1 MALSAQ
7 AGGRV
12 PRDTAASRA
21 ATWAFGGVPHR
32 DAGLARKFRSPSG
45 SIKIIDGYNKSDFV
59 PVPPISIPGGVMKVE
74 QRPTDSKPKE
84 ALTDKATLLKLYKEM
99 LLIRRFEE
107 KTAEMYQAAKV
118 GGFCHLN
125 IGEEATIVGTI
136 SALREDDYLYST
148 YREHGHAL
156 AKGIDANAV
165 MAELF
170 GKETG
175 TSKGRGGSMHLFSQ
189 EHRFYGGYAIV
200 GQALPIAC
208 GTGYAINY
216 KQGDE
221 IVMSVFGDGATNIGA
236 FHESLNVAKLWHL
249 PIVFVCVNN
258 LYGMGTAVNRASA
271 VTEIWK
277 KACAFDMTGER
288 VDGMDVLAVRRG
300 THQLVALARE
310 KHEPSLLECV
320 TYRYRGHSMSD
331 PDTYRGKDEI
341 KEWQTRD
348 PILTLGEQ
356 MKRQKMLTDADIEK
370 LDDEVT
376 TQVEDAVKF
385 AEDSPEP
392 DPKELYRD
400 VYVEEGAA

>member
-1 MALSAQ
+1 
-7 AGGRV
+7 
-12 PRDTAASRA
+12 
-21 ATWAFGGVPHR
+21 
-32 DAGLARKFRSPSG
+32 
-45 SIKIIDGYNKSDFV
+45 
-59 PVPPISIPGGVMKVE
+59 MKVE
-74 QRPTDSKPKE
+74 QRAAESRSKTVLSDRE
-84 ALTDKATLLKLYKEM
+84 TLLALYREM

-107 KTAEMYQAAKV
+107 KTAEMYQAAKI

-136 SALREDDYLYST
+136 SALRPKDYVYST
-148 YREHGHAL
+148 YREHGHAI
-156 AKGIDANAV
+156 AKGIDPKAV

-175 TSKGRGGSMHLFSQ
+175 TSHGRGGSMHLFSQ

-200 GQALPIAC
+200 GEALPIAC
-208 GTGYAINY
+208 GSGYAINY
-216 KQGDE
+216 QGTDE
-221 IVMSVFGDGATNIGA
+221 VVMSIFGDGATNIGA

-277 KACAFDMTGER
+277 KACAYDMTGER
-288 VDGMDVLAVRRG
+288 VDGMDVLAVRRI
-300 THQLVALARE
+300 TDQLVAQARE

-341 KEWQTRD
+341 KEWQARD
-348 PILTLGEQ
+348 AILTLGEH
-356 MKRQKMLTDADIEK
+356 MKKQKMVGDDELQRIDA
-370 LDDEVT
+370 EVT
-376 TQVEDAVKF
+376 TQVDEAVKF
-385 AEDSPEP
+385 AEESPEP
-392 DPKELYRD
+392 DPKDLYRD
-400 VYVEEGAA
+400 VYADEVAS

>member
-1 MALSAQ
+1 
-7 AGGRV
+7 
-12 PRDTAASRA
+12 
-21 ATWAFGGVPHR
+21 
-32 DAGLARKFRSPSG
+32 
-45 SIKIIDGYNKSDFV
+45 
-59 PVPPISIPGGVMKVE
+59 MKVE
-74 QRPTDSKPKE
+74 QRPAASPSKD
-84 ALTDKATLLKLYKEM
+84 ALTDKATLLKLYREM
-99 LLIRRFEE
+99 LLVRRFEE
-107 KTAEMYQAAKV
+107 KTAEMYQAAKI

-136 SALREDDYLYST
+136 SALRPKDYVYST

-156 AKGIDANAV
+156 AKGVEPNAV

-175 TSKGRGGSMHLFSQ
+175 TSHGRGGSMHLFSQ

-208 GTGYAINY
+208 GSAYAINY
-216 KQGDE
+216 EEKDE
-221 IVMSVFGDGATNIGA
+221 VVMSIFGDGATNIGA
-236 FHESLNVAKLWHL
+236 FHESLNAAKLWHL

-277 KACAFDMTGER
+277 KACAYDMTGER
-288 VDGMDVLAVRRG
+288 VDGMDVLAVRRI
-300 THQLVALARE
+300 TDQLVAQARE

-348 PILTLGEQ
+348 AILSLSDQ
-356 MKRQKMLTDADIEK
+356 MKKQKML
-370 LDDEVT
+370 DDQEIQKIDEEVT
-376 TQVEDAVKF
+376 AQVEAAVKF
-385 AEDSPEP
+385 AEESPDP
-392 DPKELYRD
+392 DPKDLYSD
-400 VYVEEGAA
+400 VYADQVAS

>member
-1 MALSAQ
+1 
-7 AGGRV
+7 
-12 PRDTAASRA
+12 
-21 ATWAFGGVPHR
+21 
-32 DAGLARKFRSPSG
+32 
-45 SIKIIDGYNKSDFV
+45 
-59 PVPPISIPGGVMKVE
+59 MKVE
-74 QRPTDSKPKE
+74 QRPAASSSKDT
-84 ALTDKATLLKLYKEM
+84 LTDKSSLLTLYREM

-107 KTAEMYQAAKV
+107 KTAEMYQAAKI

-136 SALREDDYLYST
+136 SALRPQDYVYST

-156 AKGIDANAV
+156 AKGVDPNAV

-175 TSKGRGGSMHLFSQ
+175 TSHGRGGSMHLFSQ

-208 GTGYAINY
+208 GSAYAINY
-216 KQGDE
+216 EEKDE
-221 IVMSVFGDGATNIGA
+221 VVMSIFGDGATNIGA

-277 KACAFDMTGER
+277 KACAYDMTGER
-288 VDGMDVLAVRRG
+288 VDGMDVLAVRRI
-300 THQLVALARE
+300 TDQLVAQARE

-348 PILTLGEQ
+348 AILTLGDY
-356 MKRQKMLTDADIEK
+356 MKKQKMIDDQQLQK
-370 LDDEVT
+370 LDEEVIA
-376 TQVEDAVKF
+376 QVEEAVKF
-385 AEDSPEP
+385 AEESPEP
-392 DPKELYRD
+392 DPKDLYRD
-400 VYVEEGAA
+400 VYAGEVAS

>member
-1 MALSAQ
+1 
-7 AGGRV
+7 
-12 PRDTAASRA
+12 
-21 ATWAFGGVPHR
+21 
-32 DAGLARKFRSPSG
+32 
-45 SIKIIDGYNKSDFV
+45 
-59 PVPPISIPGGVMKVE
+59 MKVE
-74 QRPTDSKPKE
+74 QRATEGRLKTVLS
-84 ALTDKATLLKLYKEM
+84 DKDTLLRLYREM

-107 KTAEMYQAAKV
+107 KTAEMYQAAKI

-136 SALREDDYLYST
+136 SALRPKDYVYST
-148 YREHGHAL
+148 YREHGHAI
-156 AKGIDANAV
+156 AKGIDPKAV

-175 TSKGRGGSMHLFSQ
+175 TSQGRGGSMHLFSQ

-200 GQALPIAC
+200 GEALPIAC

-216 KQGDE
+216 RGTDE
-221 IVMSVFGDGATNIGA
+221 VVMSIFGDGATNIGA
-236 FHESLNVAKLWHL
+236 FHESLNVAKLWRL

-271 VTEIWK
+271 ITEIWK
-277 KACAFDMTGER
+277 KACAYDMTGER
-288 VDGMDVLAVRRG
+288 VDGMDVLAVRRI
-300 THQLVALARE
+300 TDQLVAQARE

-348 PILTLGEQ
+348 AIINLGEH
-356 MKRQKMLTDADIEK
+356 MKTQKMVS
-370 LDDEVT
+370 DEQLQRIDEEIT
-376 TQVEDAVKF
+376 AQVEEAVKF
-385 AEDSPEP
+385 AEESPEP
-392 DPKELYRD
+392 DPKDLYRD
-400 VYVEEGAA
+400 VYADEAAS

>member
-1 MALSAQ
+1 
-7 AGGRV
+7 
-12 PRDTAASRA
+12 
-21 ATWAFGGVPHR
+21 
-32 DAGLARKFRSPSG
+32 
-45 SIKIIDGYNKSDFV
+45 
-59 PVPPISIPGGVMKVE
+59 MKVE
-74 QRPTDSKPKE
+74 QRPAGSPSKE
-84 ALTDKATLLKLYKEM
+84 ALTDKATLLTLYREM

-107 KTAEMYQAAKV
+107 KTAEMYQAAKI

-136 SALREDDYLYST
+136 STLRPKDYVYST
-148 YREHGHAL
+148 YREHGHAI
-156 AKGIDANAV
+156 AKGIDPKAV

-175 TSKGRGGSMHLFSQ
+175 TSRGRGGSMHLFSQ

-208 GTGYAINY
+208 GSAYAITY
-216 KQGDE
+216 EEKDE
-221 IVMSVFGDGATNIGA
+221 VVMSIFGDGATNIGA

-258 LYGMGTAVNRASA
+258 LYGMGTAVSRASA

-277 KACAFDMTGER
+277 KACAYDMTGER
-288 VDGMDVLAVRRG
+288 VDGMDVLAVRRI
-300 THQLVALARE
+300 TDQLVAQARE

-331 PDTYRGKDEI
+331 PDTYRGKDEV

-348 PILTLGEQ
+348 GILSLGEHL
-356 MKRQKMLTDADIEK
+356 KKQKMITDQEIQKIDE
-370 LDDEVT
+370 EVT
-376 TQVEDAVKF
+376 AQVEEAVKF
-385 AEDSPEP
+385 ADESPDP
-392 DPKELYRD
+392 DPKDLYRD
-400 VYVEEGAA
+400 VYADEAAS

>member
-1 MALSAQ
+1 
-7 AGGRV
+7 
-12 PRDTAASRA
+12 
-21 ATWAFGGVPHR
+21 
-32 DAGLARKFRSPSG
+32 
-45 SIKIIDGYNKSDFV
+45 
-59 PVPPISIPGGVMKVE
+59 MKVE
-74 QRPTDSKPKE
+74 QRATEGRTKTVLS
-84 ALTDKATLLKLYKEM
+84 DKDTLLGLYREM

-107 KTAEMYQAAKV
+107 KTAEMYQAAKI

-125 IGEEATIVGTI
+125 IGEEATIVGAI
-136 SALREDDYLYST
+136 SAVGPKDYVYST
-148 YREHGHAL
+148 YREHGHAI
-156 AKGIDANAV
+156 AKGIDPRAV

-175 TSKGRGGSMHLFSQ
+175 TSHGRGGSMHLFSQ

-208 GTGYAINY
+208 GSAYAINY
-216 KQGDE
+216 QGTDE
-221 IVMSVFGDGATNIGA
+221 VVMSIFGDGATNIGA

-277 KACAFDMTGER
+277 KACAYDMTGER
-288 VDGMDVLAVRRG
+288 VDGMDVLAVRRI
-300 THQLVALARE
+300 TDQLVAQARE
-310 KHEPSLLECV
+310 QHEPSLLECV

-348 PILTLGEQ
+348 AIQNLGEH
-356 MKRQKMLTDADIEK
+356 MKGQKMVSDEQLQRI
-370 LDDEVT
+370 DDEVT
-376 TQVEDAVKF
+376 AQVDEAVKF
-385 AEDSPEP
+385 AEESPEP
-392 DPKELYRD
+392 DPKDLYRD
-400 VYVEEGAA
+400 VYADEVAS